1 MKLLFDNS
9 DQHVSGDGA
18 PDLRLH
24 RVLAVADETFD
35 AQMLLDPLEEQF
47 DLPAAFVERGDSQ
60 CGQGGI
66 VGQEHQRLAG
76 LRIFET
82 DAPQLLGIILRD
94 VVSIQDDALIAD
106 DACASVCR
114 TRIHPVR
121 IHASLGSSHEECSS
135 LMQREQ
141 TTEVQV
147 AAIHYV
153 ERSGRQ
159 RQYRIG
165 DAKSI
170 NFDQARDAAIKLRGQ
185 IILGIDP
192 TADKAILRA
201 IPTFVN
207 FMAERYMP
215 FVKGYKRS
223 WKSDDSYLRNHL
235 LPAFGKKYLDE
246 IAVIFY
252 IYH

>member
-1 MKLLFDNS
+1 
-9 DQHVSGDGA
+9 
-18 PDLRLH
+18 
-24 RVLAVADETFD
+24 
-35 AQMLLDPLEEQF
+35 
-47 DLPAAFVERGDSQ
+47 
-60 CGQGGI
+60 
-66 VGQEHQRLAG
+66 
-76 LRIFET
+76 
-82 DAPQLLGIILRD
+82 
-94 VVSIQDDALIAD
+94 
-106 DACASVCR
+106 
-114 TRIHPVR
+114 
-121 IHASLGSSHEECSS
+121 
-135 LMQREQ
+135 MQREQ